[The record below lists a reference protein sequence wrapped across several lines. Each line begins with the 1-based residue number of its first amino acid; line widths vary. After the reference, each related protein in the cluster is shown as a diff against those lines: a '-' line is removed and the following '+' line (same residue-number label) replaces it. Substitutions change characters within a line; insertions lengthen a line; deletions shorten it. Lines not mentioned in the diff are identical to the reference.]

1 MAVNYLQY
9 ISSVHQTDQTA
20 YPNMR
25 FLVSG
30 VDAGVRETVGRNIV
44 TSCCSRGKAMF
55 IADNTQSMTDF
66 PGGFG
71 GYRVVNILNGE
82 VGLCSDLLEVNSI
95 KGISRLRSLL
105 SSLGF
110 DGSKAMQVVT
120 YLSFVKETERRLGNT
135 APLTADVL
143 EEYGST
149 TLVQWK
155 LSRLVERGEL
165 SRENKE
171 YLLCRYAEVS
181 GTAADFEMFLAL
193 FAPFLDGAFP
203 TPDMAVHLPLGVFA
217 SDKPMQELMCKLM
230 LSYIKRNRD
239 DSAVLILDDSKGERS
254 CLMDMLRNLPITT
267 EAHMI
272 SNDAFSLGEVDLGV
286 LMNTFPV
293 RIYTRHEDMAS
304 CGRIEKQ
311 CGQIDAVKRSSTV
324 TVDKRIGANSAWDIL
339 LGTNRTETEI
349 RNAPVKEYR
358 FRKETIQSLSERTG
372 IIDCG
377 GNQVLFS
384 F

>member
-9 ISSVHQTDQTA
+9 ISSVHRTDQTA
-20 YPNMR
+20 YPSMR

-30 VDAGVRETVGRNIV
+30 VDAGVREAVGRNIV
-44 TSCCSRGKAMF
+44 TSCRSCGKTMF
-55 IADNTQSMTDF
+55 IVDNTQSMTDF

-82 VGLCSDLLEVNSI
+82 VSLCSDLLEVNSI

-110 DGSKAMQVVT
+110 DGSRAMQVVT
-120 YLSFVKETERRLGNT
+120 YLSFVKETERRLGNN

-149 TLVQWK
+149 MLVQWK
-155 LSRLVERGEL
+155 LGRLVEGGEL

-181 GTAADFEMFLAL
+181 SAAADFEMFLAL

-203 TPDMAVHLPLGVFA
+203 TPDMAVHLPLGSFA

-230 LSYIKRNRD
+230 LSYIKCNRD
-239 DSAVLILDDSKGERS
+239 DSAVLILDDGKGERG
-254 CLMDMLRNLPITT
+254 CLMDMLRNLPTTT

-304 CGRIEKQ
+304 CGKIEKQ
-311 CGQIDAVKRSSTV
+311 CGQIDVVKRSSTV
-324 TVDKRIGANSAWDIL
+324 TVDKRIGANSAWDLL